1 MTEPTQPSEVSSFDT
16 KINHQPATNPAVE
29 HGVDFR
35 DPSTVWNRD
44 FVDHCQRHLGVALT
58 KQLAI
63 YALPDDFLLS
73 VIVPV
78 FNEESTVETIV
89 ARLLATG
96 MPMQIILVDDGSTDN
111 TSAAMQRVAQLP
123 QVELHKHAVNR
134 GKGAAIRT
142 AISHC
147 RGDVIV
153 IQDADQEYNP
163 QDFRV
168 LLQPIIERHADVVY
182 GTRYGQPGRQ
192 VSPWWHQ
199 AANYFITL
207 TASIAF
213 GLRIRDIETCYKM
226 ARAECFRSVADD
238 LRENRFGIEIE
249 LTARWAKERYR
260 FAERPIEYHH
270 RWYNEGKKITWR
282 DGIAA
287 LYCIVR
293 YAFLKRKI

>member
-1 MTEPTQPSEVSSFDT
+1 MTEPIQPSEVFT
-16 KINHQPATNPAVE
+16 AGPTATNPNSELRSNQAASSLTTSSA
-29 HGVDFR
+29 VDFR
-35 DPSTVWNRD
+35 DPATVWSQA
-44 FVDHCQRHLGVALT
+44 FVDHCERQLGTALT
-58 KQLAI
+58 KQLAV

-78 FNEESTVETIV
+78 FNEESTVQIIV

-96 MPMQIILVDDGSTDN
+96 LPMQIILVDDGSTDG
-111 TSAAMQRVAQLP
+111 TSQAMRQVAHLP
-123 QVELHKHAVNR
+123 QVELLKHAANR

-142 AISHC
+142 AIAHC

-226 ARAECFRSVADD
+226 ARANAFAASNQTC
-238 LRENRFGIEIE
+238 
-249 LTARWAKERYR
+249 AR
-260 FAERPIEYHH
+260 
-270 RWYNEGKKITWR
+270 
-282 DGIAA
+282 
-287 LYCIVR
+287 IV
-293 YAFLKRKI
+293 LESKSK